1 MTFELNGSKP
11 IYKQLIDEILAKIR
25 SGELR
30 PGEKLPTERSLAQQ
44 LYVSRG
50 TIKKAYKELAD
61 NNIIEIIQG
70 SGTYVY
76 AEKKLYDGG
85 MRKQATN
92 MINSLLDRLE
102 FWDFPIEEIETLFH
116 MCITHRT
123 RANRPVRCAMIDCN
137 SESLGIFKR
146 QMSYLPDIT
155 LSAILVDS
163 VIMDDTPDALLADYD
178 LIFTTETHYG
188 QVTECLKISPENLF
202 SVSEAL
208 SQQCIISISTLPQN
222 SSIGIVTSSNNFANL
237 ICEELERFCPLP
249 SPLCIH
255 FDVDVDSI
263 LQFIQKYDTIIISP
277 NSAILEP
284 GFSDSRLQSF
294 YDRGGRLIPFDYM
307 IDRGSLIHIEELV
320 SRILR
325 DKYA

>member
-163 VIMDDTPDALLADYD
+163 VIMDDTPDALLSDYD

-222 SSIGIVTSSNNFANL
+222 SSIGIVTSSNKFANL

>member
-123 RANRPVRCAMIDCN
+123 RANRPVRCAIIDCN

-222 SSIGIVTSSNNFANL
+222 SSIGIVTSSNKFANL